1 MKKLIIA
8 AALAATAAAAIPAMA
23 QTAVSISVGQPN
35 FFGRIDLNGGAA
47 PPPVVYAQPVI
58 VEQTRYVAQPVYL
71 RVPEGHRKHWHKHCR
86 EYNACGQKV
95 FFVQDSWYNNT
106 YAPRYR
112 EEHYREA
119 RPVVVREVIR
129 ERDDYRDNDR
139 RDHDRRDHD
148 RDDDRGH
155 GNGNGHGNG
164 HGKGHNKHND

>member
-8 AALAATAAAAIPAMA
+8 ATLAAAAAVPAMA

-35 FFGRIDLNGGAA
+35 FFGRIDLNGGAS

-71 RVPEGHRKHWHKHCR
+71 RVPEGHRKHWNKHCR

-95 FFVQDSWYNNT
+95 FFVQDSWYQNT
-106 YAPRYR
+106 YAPHYR
-112 EEHYREA
+112 EQHYREA
-119 RPVVVREVIR
+119 RPVVVRAVIR
-129 ERDDYRDNDR
+129 EDR
-139 RDHDRRDHD
+139 RDYDRRDDRRDHD

-155 GNGNGHGNG
+155 GNGHGNG
-164 HGKGHNKHND
+164 HGKGHDKHND